1 MSIHIS
7 IQTLAVCCKG
17 FCKHHTKNI
26 LKKRK
31 KDLAQNLYFIDLKNE
46 PNAKN
51 IMQVS
56 AKFFFTF
63 SLLPGTIDHLPIIPT
78 GETPSFVKR
87 SDIISH
93 S

>member
-1 MSIHIS
+1 MLQRFLQASHEKHIEK
-7 IQTLAVCCKG
+7 IE
-17 FCKHHTKNI
+17 
-26 LKKRK
+26 

-56 AKFFFTF
+56 AKFLFTF

>member
-1 MSIHIS
+1 
-7 IQTLAVCCKG
+7 
-17 FCKHHTKNI
+17 
-26 LKKRK
+26 
-31 KDLAQNLYFIDLKNE
+31 
-46 PNAKN
+46 
-51 IMQVS
+51 MQVS
-56 AKFFFTF
+56 AKFLFTF